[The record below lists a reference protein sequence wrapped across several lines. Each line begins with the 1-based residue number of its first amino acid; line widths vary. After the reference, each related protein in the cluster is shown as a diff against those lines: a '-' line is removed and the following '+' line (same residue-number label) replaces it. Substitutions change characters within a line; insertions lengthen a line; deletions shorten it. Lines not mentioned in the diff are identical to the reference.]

1 MTTPGQSKQPH
12 RSRRRLVLPAF
23 ILIGGLVVAMGLVV
37 SRPAPERVAAPRLAP
52 IVSTERL
59 ALRTD
64 PLMVEGTGTVRPT
77 SEITLS
83 AEVGGRV
90 VMVSPQLVRGGAFA
104 KGDVLMQLDHQRYR
118 NAVAI
123 ARAEVEQRRVDLA
136 LAGQNQAIAQREYE
150 LLRQR
155 LGTDAPSDTSL
166 AAQLARQQPQYE
178 AAEASL
184 LRAEAQLADAELSL
198 ERTVVVAPFAGRVR
212 SETVDVGQF
221 ISPGQAVAD
230 IYGTDAVEVDISLST
245 RQASLIDNL
254 WDETGTSRIP
264 AEVRA
269 EFGGRWY
276 TWSGFV
282 EHASGALDE
291 TTRTVEIVIGIPVP
305 FDTSDERPPLL
316 IGSYVRADIV
326 GRATEAHYAIPRSAL
341 RDGPAVW
348 TVTDQSTL
356 ATHPVHVIQEVQ
368 DTVFVR
374 ADMALAPE
382 IVVSD
387 LSVMTEGMAIRIE
400 GFDDPSSLTG
410 MDEEDE
416 DQPSSDDTDST
427 RSVNGDEQ
435 ANAGRGGP

>member
-1 MTTPGQSKQPH
+1 MTTPDQSTQPR
-12 RSRRRLVLPAF
+12 RSRRRLVLPAL
-23 ILIGGLVVAMGLVV
+23 ILIGGLVVAAGLVV
-37 SRPAPERVAAPRLAP
+37 SRPTPERVAAPRLAP

-59 ALRTD
+59 SPRTE

-104 KGDVLMQLDHQRYR
+104 KGDVLMQLDDQSYR

-166 AAQLARQQPQYE
+166 AARLARQQPQYE

-254 WDETGTSRIP
+254 WDKTGTSRIP

-269 EFGGRWY
+269 EFGGIWH
-276 TWSGFV
+276 TWNGFV

-291 TTRTVEIVIGIPVP
+291 TTRTVEIVIRVPAP

-326 GRATEAHYAIPRSAL
+326 GRATEAHYAVPRAAL

-348 TVTDQSTL
+348 AVTDQGTL
-356 ATHPVHVIQEVQ
+356 VTRPVHVIQEVQ

-374 ADMALAPE
+374 ADMASAPE

-387 LSVMTEGMAIRIE
+387 LSVMTEGMEIRID
-400 GFDDPSSLTG
+400 GVDDPSARTA
-410 MDEEDE
+410 MDDEDE
-416 DQPSSDDTDST
+416 PSSNDADST
-427 RSVNGDEQ
+427 RSASENEHM
-435 ANAGRGGP
+435 NAGGGGP